1 MLRHALLR
9 KLSALRREHEQQP
22 KKRKK
27 ARAAPSVPAPSAH
40 AAEEPTQPWPLEP
53 RPAELYTGDQKILL
67 LGEGDF
73 SFALS
78 LARRF
83 GSGRNILATS
93 LDSEA
98 FLHAQYAETKGNI
111 AELRR
116 LGALVVHDF
125 DATKL
130 HLHVT
135 TSRSENKL
143 CFVDVIVWNFPH
155 PGWPPNVLSML
166 NKNKRGQPQTAVQED
181 DPTMINSHRKLLKS
195 FFTSA
200 LSLAQSTDCA
210 IHLTTVV
217 SKQGFDKWN
226 VYEVGASCGYAM
238 RSAYIFAAGDYPVY
252 RCKVGLPNN
261 PRGKLVDDGFNTSK
275 KGGDLCAV
283 TRVFTLGDVYL
294 ERYKLC

>member
-135 TSRSENKL
+135 TSRSENKF

-155 PGWPPNVLSML
+155 PGWPLNPKSML
-166 NKNKRGQPQTAVQED
+166 SKTVRAQPGTAWEN
-181 DPTMINSHRKLLKS
+181 DPIMINRHHGLLRS

-200 LSLAQSTDCA
+200 LSPAKSTDCA

-217 SKQGFDKWN
+217 SKQGFDKIMWIRN
-226 VYEVGASCGYAM
+226 A
-238 RSAYIFAAGDYPVY
+238 F
-252 RCKVGLPNN
+252 GLQI
-261 PRGKLVDDGFNTSK
+261 RGGRLPWVSTQSLDAKWK
-275 KGGDLCAV
+275 A
-283 TRVFTLGDVYL
+283 R
-294 ERYKLC
+294 